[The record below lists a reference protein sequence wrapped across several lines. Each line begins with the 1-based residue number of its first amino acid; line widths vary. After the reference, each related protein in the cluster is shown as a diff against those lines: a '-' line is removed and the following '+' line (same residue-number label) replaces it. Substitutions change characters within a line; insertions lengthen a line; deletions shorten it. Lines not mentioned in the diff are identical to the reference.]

1 MIPSWLLTLRIMSRL
16 RGQFR
21 VEGLR
26 DADAVISERPRGV
39 QPWQGSEGRRGWR
52 EKEEKER
59 RGEGERIK
67 GTQLESTKKGWKMGR
82 SQKVCECVHVQYEV
96 VEEVQVGMESS
107 LIRERWAGHVLS
119 ALDILHCIHTLFM
132 SSVLYVLYYIIIIHL
147 YYI

>member
-1 MIPSWLLTLRIMSRL
+1 MVSNL
-16 RGQFR
+16 GK
-21 VEGLR
+21 
-26 DADAVISERPRGV
+26 AVKG
-39 QPWQGSEGRRGWR
+39 GGDGR

-119 ALDILHCIHTLFM
+119 ALDIHCTTLVYIQCIIC
-132 SSVLYVLYYIIIIHL
+132 SILYYI
-147 YYI
+147 YITFN